1 MCACITAHN
10 DLPPPKGETGESEV
24 FLEAEA
30 RRLYALCVAVIAATV
45 IGYALRPSS
54 SNATKAA
61 LAHPQATLTSLTDP
75 SSQEFGGEVTDAGCG
90 TTDFTV
96 HPASTVNVTVTAA
109 TPTNDLMV
117 NLWYGGQIVHNED
130 TGVGQETF
138 TYSVDDTAGG
148 TYTVEVCKSGNP
160 ATPFMPAGGPY
171 PYDGVFTDVDAS
183 TENPYAPPGSTTN
196 PVTVI
201 PTPSYGTWNAKFSSA
216 TVVDPQRT
224 EGEPL
229 DLIDSDGTF
238 WESGPWGTHNQN
250 SFIHR
255 STNDGQEFHLVAD
268 TGLRPDLPPGGGDT
282 DIATDDHGNVYFT
295 DLEALANLGTS
306 VSHDNGMTWTKNPA
320 AVQNT
325 AVDRQWYAVDNGPSS
340 SAVDNTVFLAF
351 HQTAVGTFI
360 YSSPGSTGATD
371 PIGGLVW
378 QNSSSNPGAL
388 GPLAAD
394 AICAQLRFDPV
405 QRNLYYAC
413 NEGNHIRVT
422 VGHVGVGQRTGIQY
436 ANFNGPRTP
445 GGGIGAQ
452 PLPVAR
458 DRQRGERLHR
468 LDRQDELEPLL
479 LVLDRPGAQLVGAG
493 ARELERLGDERVRL
507 GAGGERRPAHAR
519 VVRHAAHRGRRL
531 RRDAELARRSR
542 RRDRVP
548 VVRLHRARQGRE
560 HREAAD
566 PADALHVEADALR
579 RDLQLG
585 NRLHDESDRRPA
597 DGRLLRLRGRAGRRP
612 ADRLQRHD
620 QRVRRRRPVR
630 DAPARRDDAS
640 RRRTST

>member
-1 MCACITAHN
+1 MRSRFFSRRKHAPLRIVRRGHRRDGNRLRVAAELVERDEGGANTAA
-10 DLPPPKGETGESEV
+10 P
-24 FLEAEA
+24 
-30 RRLYALCVAVIAATV
+30 
-45 IGYALRPSS
+45 
-54 SNATKAA
+54 
-61 LAHPQATLTSLTDP
+61 TLTSLTDP
-75 SSQEFGGEVTDAGCG
+75 SSQEFSGEVTDAGCG
-90 TTDFTV
+90 RTDFAV

-138 TYSVDDTAGG
+138 TYSVDDTSGG

-325 AVDRQWYAVDNGPSS
+325 AVDRQWYAVDNGPTS

-351 HQTAVGTFI
+351 HQTSVGTFI
-360 YSSPGSTGATD
+360 YSSPGSTGAND
-371 PIGGLVW
+371 PVGGLVW

-405 QRNLYYAC
+405 TAQPLLRVQRGEPHPRDRRPRRRRSA
-413 NEGNHIRVT
+413 H
-422 VGHVGVGQRTGIQY
+422 GHPVRELQRAAHSG
-436 ANFNGPRTP
+436 RRL
-445 GGGIGAQ
+445 GAQ

-479 LVLDRPGAQLVGAG
+479 LVLDRSGPQLVGAG

-507 GAGGERRPAHAR
+507 GAGGEHRPAHAR

-542 RRDRVP
+542 RGDRVP
-548 VVRLHRARQGRE
+548 VVRVHRARQGRE

-566 PADALHVEADALR
+566 PADAVHVEADALR

-585 NRLHDESDRRPA
+585 HRLHDQSDRRPA

-620 QRVRRRRPVR
+620 ERVRRRGPVR
-630 DAPARRDDAS
+630 DAPARRVDAS